1 MKGRKSS
8 TCESSSVL
16 RMAERG
22 LPLAEFRRR
31 LSVWFSSRARDLP
44 WRRGV
49 DPYQTW
55 ISEVMLQQTRVDQ
68 ALPYFERFV
77 EAFPDVQALAEADLD
92 EVLLNWEGLGYYS
105 RARNLHQ
112 AARQVVRDHGGQ
124 IPCTYDGLKLLPGV
138 GDYTASAVGSL
149 AFGLPEAVLDG
160 NVIRV
165 LTRYDAVPDDVGRSP
180 VRRQLRAR
188 AQVLIDPENPGTH
201 NEAMME
207 VGATICT
214 PRAPHC
220 PECPI
225 HPGCAAFAAGSQER
239 YPVKT
244 RKAPVPEVQVAVAV
258 VERDDGRLLIQR
270 RPPSGLLG
278 GLWEFPGGK
287 IEEGETPDQAC
298 AREVREE
305 LGIEVHPIRELTII
319 RHAYSHFRIVMSAWS
334 CRLVSGT
341 AETTN
346 GEPFLWVSK
355 DQLADYAFPR
365 ANRRLIGLIAKET
378 A

>member
-1 MKGRKSS
+1 MP
-8 TCESSSVL
+8 
-16 RMAERG
+16 ERG
-22 LPLAEFRRR
+22 LTIAEFRRR
-31 LSVWFSSRARDLP
+31 MAVWFSSRARDLP

-77 EAFPDVQALAEADLD
+77 DAFPDVQALAEADLD

-124 IPCTYDGLKLLPGV
+124 IPNTYNGLKELPGI

-149 AFGLPEAVLDG
+149 AFGLAEAVLDG

-165 LTRYDAVPDDVGRSP
+165 LARYDAMPQDVGRSP
-180 VRRQLRAR
+180 VRNQLRIR
-188 AQVLIDPENPGTH
+188 AQSLLDPERPGPH
-201 NEAMME
+201 NEAVME
-207 VGATICT
+207 LGATVCT
-214 PRAPHC
+214 PRNPKCA
-220 PECPI
+220 ECPI
-225 HPGCAAFAAGSQER
+225 QAGCVAHLAGDQEL

-244 RKAPVPEVQVAVAV
+244 KKAPVPEIQVAIAV
-258 VERDDGRLLIQR
+258 IEREDGRLLIQR
-270 RPPSGLLG
+270 RPPTGLLG

-287 IEEGETPDQAC
+287 IEDGETSGEAC
-298 AREVREE
+298 AREVKEE
-305 LGIEVHPIRELTII
+305 LGVEIHAVHEITTI

-334 CRLVSGT
+334 CRLVSGVP
-341 AETTN
+341 ATTN
-346 GEPFLWVSK
+346 GEPCLWVSRNQF
-355 DQLADYAFPR
+355 DDYAFPR
-365 ANRRLIGLIAKET
+365 ANRRLIDLITQET

>member
-1 MKGRKSS
+1 
-8 TCESSSVL
+8 
-16 RMAERG
+16 MAERG
-22 LPLAEFRRR
+22 LTTRQFQRR
-31 LSVWFSSRARDLP
+31 LAMWFSSRARDLP

-77 EAFPDVQALAEADLD
+77 GAFPDVESLAEADLD

-105 RARNLHQ
+105 RARNLHR

-124 IPCTYDGLKLLPGV
+124 IPDTYDGLKQLPGV

-180 VRRQLRAR
+180 VRKALRLRAQ
-188 AQVLIDPENPGTH
+188 ALLDPESPGPH

-207 VGATICT
+207 LGATICT
-214 PRAPHC
+214 PRNPNCA
-220 PECPI
+220 ECPI
-225 HPGCAAFAAGSQER
+225 HAGCSAHAAGTQEQ

-244 RKAPVPEVQVAVAV
+244 KKAPVPEVQVAVAV
-258 VERDDGRLLIQR
+258 IEREDGRLFVQR

-287 IEEGETPDQAC
+287 IEAGETPDEAC

-305 LGIEVHPIRELTII
+305 LGVEVHPLREITVI

-334 CRLVSGT
+334 CRLESGVP
-341 AETTN
+341 ETVN
-346 GEPFLWVSK
+346 GEPCRWVSPSE
-355 DQLADYAFPR
+355 LAEYAFPR
-365 ANRRLIGLIAKET
+365 ANRRLIDLLAQEAGR
-378 A
+378 

>member
-1 MKGRKSS
+1 
-8 TCESSSVL
+8 
-16 RMAERG
+16 MAERG
-22 LPLAEFRRR
+22 LTIAEFRRR

-77 EAFPDVQALAEADLD
+77 DAFPDVRALAEAELD
-92 EVLLNWEGLGYYS
+92 EVLLNWEGLGYYG
-105 RARNLHQ
+105 RARNLHL

-124 IPCTYDGLKLLPGV
+124 IPGTYDGLKQLPGV

-180 VRRQLRAR
+180 VRRQLRRR
-188 AQVLIDPENPGTH
+188 AQALLDPTNPGTH

-207 VGATICT
+207 VGATVCT
-214 PRAPHC
+214 PRNPRCA
-220 PECPI
+220 ECPI
-225 HPGCAAFAAGSQER
+225 QSGCAAHLVGSQEQ
-239 YPVKT
+239 YPVKAQ
-244 RKAPVPEVQVAVAV
+244 KAPVPEVQVAVAV
-258 VERDDGRLLIQR
+258 IEREDGRLLVQR

-287 IEEGETPDQAC
+287 IEAGESPAEAC

-305 LGIEVHPIRELTII
+305 LGVEVHPIHEITVI

-334 CRLVSGT
+334 CRLASGVP
-341 AETTN
+341 ATTN
-346 GEPFLWVSK
+346 GEPCLWVTR
-355 DQLADYAFPR
+355 DQLADFAFPR
-365 ANRRLIGLIAKET
+365 ANRRLIELITQET
-378 A
+378 D